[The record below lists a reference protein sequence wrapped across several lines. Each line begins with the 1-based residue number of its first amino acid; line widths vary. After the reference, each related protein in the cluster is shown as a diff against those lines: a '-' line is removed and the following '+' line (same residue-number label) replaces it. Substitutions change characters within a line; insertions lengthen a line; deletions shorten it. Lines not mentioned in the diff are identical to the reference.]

1 MFANLFF
8 FINASLVNTLLDNG
22 ASQKYYHWTKGVQI
36 RGSLDLFDAWALKNG
51 LRKEFLQ
58 YTARLSTVADF
69 LATTKECL
77 LQVFAYPLI
86 HHFLFII

>member
-22 ASQKYYHWTKGVQI
+22 AGVKFYQWTKGVQI

-58 YTARLSTVADF
+58 YTARLSAVSDF
-69 LATTKECL
+69 LATAKERL
-77 LQVFAYPLI
+77 LQVLCSFVVLV
-86 HHFLFII
+86 FLPST